1 MGYTEI
7 EIPAD
12 TYCESCEEAEATT
25 YHHHYGWVP
34 PTFYC
39 QDCQDRIEA
48 SYEDPTAADLYDS
61 TPVMDEH
68 GRIY

>member
-1 MGYTEI
+1 MGYKVI

-25 YHHHYGWVP
+25 YHDYYGYFP

-39 QDCQDRIEA
+39 QDCKDSIEA
-48 SYEDPTAADLYDS
+48 SYEMPSAMDVYEPV
-61 TPVMDEH
+61 VMDEH
-68 GRIY
+68 GRVY